1 MEKDTLQINES
12 AMNGTFAS
20 TNNISDEFRISHS
33 VYFYRYWI
41 GLRQFQIMF

>member
-1 MEKDTLQINES
+1 MEKNTLQINEFVI
-12 AMNGTFAS
+12 NETFVS
-20 TNNISDEFRISHS
+20 TNNILDEFRISHP